1 MLKKQRVL
9 LLLSC
14 IVLVLI
20 AIFFSVYKTTVPTG
34 KKSIADIK
42 TSADLAEHSKIFKK
56 GVEKVKGTNNI
67 YVAIGFGLANSIMIE
82 GKDGLIIVDTMESK
96 EVAANVLSEFRKI
109 TQKPIKAI
117 IYTHNHADHI
127 FGAEVFA
134 AEGNPEVYAH
144 ETTLYYV
151 NRMLNKMR
159 PSIGVRA
166 MRMFGNFLNKEG
178 LVNAGIGPHLS
189 IGPESTVGFVHPTRT
204 FSDTL
209 EAEVAG
215 IKFKLVHAP
224 GETNDHL
231 FVWLPEQKVLM
242 PGDNF
247 YWTFPNLYTIRGTP
261 FRSLQQWYQS
271 IDKMRDFNPV
281 VLIPSHSRPIVGSE
295 KIQKILTNYRDAIQ
309 FIHDQSIRGMNMG
322 MTHDELAEY
331 VVLPPHLRSLPYLQ
345 EFYGKSS
352 WSARSMFSGNLGWF
366 DGDSAKL
373 QPLTRLKQA
382 ELIARIAGGEAE
394 LMKHARE
401 ALKNGEYQAAL
412 QLTGHLVRLK
422 PNNQQAKDIRVKA
435 LIALGERE
443 ENPNARHYYLTEA
456 LEIRDGFVARETA
469 RPTPKL
475 LHDFPLKGYFELL
488 AVNLNPKA
496 SADVNKIVGMKFPD
510 INRGYTIH
518 VRHSVAEIRPRSP
531 EEIDRME
538 LDIKVI
544 AGSKAWKE
552 MLGKIRNSVITLASF
567 EYEKGN
573 TLAFASFLRMFE
585 PVEPKLPYEP
595 AKK

>member
-1 MLKKQRVL
+1 MLKKQRA
-9 LLLSC
+9 LLLSSC
-14 IVLVLI
+14 IILVLI
-20 AIFFSVYKTTVPTG
+20 AISFSVYKTTVPTG

-42 TSADLAEHSKIFKK
+42 TPADLAEHSKIFKK

-127 FGAEVFA
+127 FGADVFA

-166 MRMFGNFLNKEG
+166 MRMFGNYLDKEG
-178 LVNAGIGPHLS
+178 LVNAGIGPYLS
-189 IGPESTVGFVHPTRT
+189 IGPKSTVGFVHPTKT
-204 FSDTL
+204 FSDTFRTQ
-209 EAEVAG
+209 VAG
-215 IKFKLVHAP
+215 IKFELVHAP

-271 IDKMRDFNPV
+271 IDKMRDLNPE
-281 VLIPSHSRPIVGSE
+281 VLIPGHTRPIVGSE
-295 KIQKILTNYRDAIQ
+295 KIQRILTNYRDAIQ
-309 FIHDQSIRGMNMG
+309 FVHDQSVRGMNMG
-322 MTHDELAEY
+322 MTPDELVEY
-331 VVLPPHLRSLPYLQ
+331 VVLPPHLRHLPYLQ
-345 EFYGKSS
+345 EFYGKTS

-382 ELIARIAGGEAE
+382 ELIARIAGGEAA
-394 LMKHARE
+394 LMKHAKE
-401 ALKNGEYQAAL
+401 ALKNNEYQAAL
-412 QLTGHLVRLK
+412 QLTGHLVHLK
-422 PNNQQAKDIRVKA
+422 PNNQQARDIRVKA

-443 ENPNARHYYLTEA
+443 GNPNARHYYLTEA

-475 LHDFPLKGYFELL
+475 LHDFPLKGYFESL
-488 AVNLNPKA
+488 AVNLDPEA

-510 INRGYTIH
+510 INQGYTIH
-518 VRHSVAEIRPRSP
+518 VRRGVAEIRPRSP

-544 AGSKAWKE
+544 ADSKAWKE
-552 MLGKIRNSVITLASF
+552 MLGKIRNSVITLAGF

-595 AKK
+595 VKK